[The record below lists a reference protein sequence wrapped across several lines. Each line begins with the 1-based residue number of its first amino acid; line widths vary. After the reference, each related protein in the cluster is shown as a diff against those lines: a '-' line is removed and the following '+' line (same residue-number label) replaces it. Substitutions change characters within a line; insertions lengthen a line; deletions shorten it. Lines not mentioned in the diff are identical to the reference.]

1 MTRTVTDQLAR
12 STEAELIEVR
22 GQGSVLLHRAHA
34 LTVAARHD
42 PDIALCADAGCLLAD
57 TDPGGQVCAV
67 THRLA
72 GLVDGVEAVAPI
84 DVALAGFLEAL
95 AGSFDAIRACRQ
107 TVHPS
112 GRCWFS
118 HVPGRDGCREI
129 LHLAHQLT

>member
-1 MTRTVTDQLAR
+1 MTRSVTDQLAR
-12 STEAELIEVR
+12 STEAELFEVR
-22 GQGSVLLHRAHA
+22 GHGSVLLRRAHT
-34 LTVAARHD
+34 LSVAARHD
-42 PDIALCADAGCLLAD
+42 PDIAVCADAGCLLVD
-57 TDPGGQVCAV
+57 TDLGSELCAV

-72 GLVDGVEAVAPI
+72 GLVDGSEVAPSI

-118 HVPGRDGCREI
+118 HVPGSDGCGEV
-129 LHLAHQLT
+129 LQLAHRLT